1 MIFRLP
7 RLQGEWATDTVDGR
21 VKSSDGNR
29 YAQIFTNQSYFATI
43 YTMYSKA
50 KAGDALRTFCQEF
63 GVPERLTMDGG
74 GEQAGRKTEFM
85 KQVMQNRVQVHLSEP
100 ALHNQNPAE
109 GVIREVRKRWYCVMF
124 KKQVPW
130 QLWDY
135 GMRWV
140 CDTMQCTCLQGNR
153 IDGGIL
159 LQLVTGETVDI
170 SEYLDFGFY
179 HHVWYWD
186 NNTKDAPKPG

>member
-1 MIFRLP
+1 M
-7 RLQGEWATDTVDGR
+7 D
-21 VKSSDGNR
+21 
-29 YAQIFTNQSYFATI
+29 
-43 YTMYSKA
+43 SKA

-85 KQVMQNRVQVHLSEP
+85 KQVRRNRIQVHLSEP
-100 ALHNQNPAE
+100 ELHNQNPAE
-109 GVIREVRKRWYCVMF
+109 GVIREVRKCWYRVMF
-124 KKQVPW
+124 KKQVPRR
-130 QLWDY
+130 LWDY

-140 CDTMQCTCLQGNR
+140 CDTMQRTYLRGNS
-153 IDGGIL
+153 IDGGIP
-159 LQLVTGETVDI
+159 LQQVTSETVDI

-179 HHVWYWD
+179 DRVWYWD